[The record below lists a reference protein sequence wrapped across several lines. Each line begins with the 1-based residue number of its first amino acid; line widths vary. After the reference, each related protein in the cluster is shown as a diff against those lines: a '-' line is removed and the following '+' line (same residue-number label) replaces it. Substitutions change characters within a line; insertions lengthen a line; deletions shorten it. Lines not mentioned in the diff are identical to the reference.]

1 MDRKNYDAK
10 VISVFDTIGSFFVD
24 VFYNSHYLFARDL
37 VKGGRAN
44 SITDA
49 YRGTIINY
57 MSGITQR
64 PDLYMSVVKKLH
76 EFYQKVSGF
85 GAILFSEFEDKVLSQ
100 FIPLE
105 YYRDFTER
113 HKDNTLHEIIVKTV
127 NQFSEVVI
135 ERNMLKKI
143 IDDHLNSTN
152 VTILQDKIMDIFII
166 QREDY
171 YAKFAQEIS
180 KTNSSDKVSKQVVE
194 KLKSAFVDEKKKR
207 CEAEADRDRAVNMIS
222 QLVKKIEQLTSDVSK
237 QNKQYTQTVQN
248 TQLTQDMSYN
258 KPKSNSLFNDLKSDS
273 SKYTKPHTQL
283 RNELYPDVQ
292 ISDDESD
299 DESDEESTYRKQR
312 EQIAARMRNRKQI
325 EELPEIEKQMN
336 YGIQTEQ
343 SPKISISLDDD
354 PGFG

>member
-1 MDRKNYDAK
+1 MERKNYDAK
-10 VISVFDTIGSFFVD
+10 VISVFDTVGSFFVD

-37 VKGGRAN
+37 VKSGRAN

-57 MSGITQR
+57 MSGIAQR

-135 ERNMLKKI
+135 EHGIFKKI

-152 VTILQDKIMDIFII
+152 VTILQDKIVDIFII

-180 KTNSSDKVSKQVVE
+180 KSNGTDKVSKQVVE

-222 QLVKKIEQLTSDVSK
+222 QLVKKIEQLTSEIAK
-237 QNKQYTQTVQN
+237 QNKNYENYEHRVQPVVN
-248 TQLTQDMSYN
+248 VEKAPTKN
-258 KPKSNSLFNDLKSDS
+258 NLFNDLKSDS
-273 SKYTKPHTQL
+273 AKYTNNSL
-283 RNELYPDVQ
+283 RDNLYPVMDN
-292 ISDDESD
+292 IDNTDESD
-299 DESDEESTYRKQR
+299 DESDEETAYRRQR
-312 EQIAARMRNRKQI
+312 EQIAARMRNRKQV
-325 EELPEIEKQMN
+325 E
-336 YGIQTEQ
+336 TEYV
-343 SPKISISLDDD
+343 PKIEQISKTSISLDDD